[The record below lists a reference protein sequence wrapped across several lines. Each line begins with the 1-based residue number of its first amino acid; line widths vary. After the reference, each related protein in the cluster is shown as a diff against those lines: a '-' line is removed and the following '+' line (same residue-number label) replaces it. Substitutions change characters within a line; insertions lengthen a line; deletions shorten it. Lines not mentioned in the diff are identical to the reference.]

1 MLRRGMGPQ
10 PGEHSWLY
18 VVCVYDSGRS
28 DYFRDANAI
37 KSGPSA
43 DIADQHAGF
52 KIELSNAFFRLF
64 FLFALFPIQ
73 PASAADAHNRGNLS
87 ASGRV
92 NRLSIRGVQY
102 QTGSNQA

>member
-1 MLRRGMGPQ
+1 MGPQ
-10 PGEHSWLY
+10 LGEHFWLY

-28 DYFRDANAI
+28 DHFRDANTI
-37 KSGPSA
+37 ESGPSP
-43 DIADQHAGF
+43 DIADRHAGF
-52 KIELSNAFFRLF
+52 KIELSNAFFGLF
-64 FLFALFPIQ
+64 FFFALFPIQ
-73 PASAADAHNRGNLS
+73 PASAANAHNGGNLS